1 MKNVILKFMTLQPG
15 TEKTGLIPVLET
27 MLQVKILTLISSRLR
42 IGETIE
48 LNGPFMVLRLNSDE
62 Y

>member
-1 MKNVILKFMTLQPG
+1 MILAIELDFDSQSVKFRSF
-15 TEKTGLIPVLET
+15 IRRV
-27 MLQVKILTLISSRLR
+27 LR

-48 LNGPFMVLRLNSDE
+48 LKCPFMVLRLNSDE